1 MVSGRDLRMDDDH
14 STFVVSPVEQ
24 TWVVVTFICVFF
36 SPHCTVVGSKP
47 YVSLWFQELDS
58 VTSEL

>member
-36 SPHCTVVGSKP
+36 PTLYCCR
-47 YVSLWFQELDS
+47 LEAIC
-58 VTSEL
+58 